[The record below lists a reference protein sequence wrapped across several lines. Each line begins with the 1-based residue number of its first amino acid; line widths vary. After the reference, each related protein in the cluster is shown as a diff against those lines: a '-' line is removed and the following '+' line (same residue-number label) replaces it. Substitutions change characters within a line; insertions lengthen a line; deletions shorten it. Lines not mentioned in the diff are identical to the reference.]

1 MLTEESTLGGT
12 MSTVDVSS
20 DTAKAKVLFIV
31 TGATYW
37 VLKDGTRYATG
48 YWAEEFANPYKILTD
63 AGHEV
68 VVATPN
74 GVTPNVDM
82 MSLRPEMA
90 GGIDGALELEAIIRS
105 AEVMRRPLQL
115 SDVRLEDYDAVYMPG
130 GHGPMSDLAWDA
142 DCGRLLT
149 AQLASGNPL
158 FIVCHAP
165 AAMLAT
171 RIHGVSPF
179 KGYKVT
185 CFTDEE
191 EEAVGLAPRAPWLL
205 ETDLKEKV
213 GVDFSRGPI
222 WEPYMVEDRNLITGQ
237 NPHSASVLGNRML
250 EVLAERATSFAMSGR
265 PAGAPW
271 RRAAGVPARVLLVRG
286 RQPSCAVRGL
296 AWSGHV
302 PGTLAFTWRS
312 AERSRRSRRR
322 TGGRCTPCA
331 RSSPRCCPTTTSS
344 RSTRCGPRASCA
356 AGSKT
361 SPTSPTTRSRSRS
374 SPAGAGRG
382 TRRAS
387 TCASAWSSTAGTTG
401 ARTR

>member
-1 MLTEESTLGGT
+1 
-12 MSTVDVSS
+12 MSSVHVSS
-20 DTAKAKVLFIV
+20 GNTTGVATAKVLFILS
-31 TGATYW
+31 GATYW

-105 AEVMRRPLQL
+105 AETMRRPLQL

-185 CFTDEE
+185 GFTNDE
-191 EEAVGLAPRAPWLL
+191 EEAVGLATRAPWLL

-213 GVDFSRGPI
+213 GVEFSRGPI
-222 WEPYMVEDRNLITGQ
+222 WEPYMVEDRNLVTGQ
-237 NPHSASVLGNRML
+237 NPHSAAILANRIL
-250 EVLAERATSFAMSGR
+250 EIL
-265 PAGAPW
+265 
-271 RRAAGVPARVLLVRG
+271 
-286 RQPSCAVRGL
+286 
-296 AWSGHV
+296 
-302 PGTLAFTWRS
+302 
-312 AERSRRSRRR
+312 
-322 TGGRCTPCA
+322 
-331 RSSPRCCPTTTSS
+331 
-344 RSTRCGPRASCA
+344 
-356 AGSKT
+356 
-361 SPTSPTTRSRSRS
+361 
-374 SPAGAGRG
+374 
-382 TRRAS
+382 
-387 TCASAWSSTAGTTG
+387 
-401 ARTR
+401 ARTDVLVTA